1 MSFSPDI
8 LHKLEQLQAKYDA
21 LGQDL
26 GSYLEGLLQADFLP
40 YWDYV
45 QLDVLLNLQ
54 KPRTAFEDE
63 KIFILYHQI
72 TELYFKLCLNELAQL
87 CRPDVH
93 PSAATI
99 EPQEALMRVER
110 VNRYFDALAMS
121 FSIMTDGMDPE
132 QFLKFRMALL
142 PASGFQ
148 SAQYRE
154 IEMHCTELEQ
164 LVHRDFR
171 GQLQAEATIETL
183 YAHIYW
189 KQGAMELQ
197 SGKKTL
203 TLKQFEAKYDNIL
216 QARAAQLR
224 GHTLASLWH
233 RWSDGSADSAGA
245 TSSAGPAE
253 PSTTLQALAQALR
266 ILDHRVN
273 VDWPLAHYRTA
284 VRYLQRPTQDIAATG
299 GTNWQQYLPPRMQLR
314 IFFPWLWTES
324 QIESWGKKDLL
335 RDQP

>member
-8 LHKLEQLQAKYDA
+8 LLKLEQLQAKYDA

-26 GSYLEGLLQADFLP
+26 GSYLEGLLQSDFLP

-99 EPQEALMRVER
+99 EPHEVLMRVER

-171 GQLQAEATIETL
+171 SHFQPEATIETL

-189 KQGAMELQ
+189 KQGAIELQ

-203 TLKQFEAKYDNIL
+203 TLKQFEAKYDNAL
-216 QARAAQLR
+216 QARAHQLR

-233 RWSDGSADSAGA
+233 RWSAGSTGSTGS
-245 TSSAGPAE
+245 TE

-335 RDQP
+335 RDEP

>member
-8 LHKLEQLQAKYDA
+8 LLKLEQLQAKYDA

-26 GSYLEGLLQADFLP
+26 ASYLEGLLQSDFLP

-87 CRPDVH
+87 CRPDLH

-99 EPQEALMRVER
+99 EPQEVLMRVER

-171 GQLQAEATIETL
+171 GHLQAEANLETL

-189 KQGAMELQ
+189 KQGAIELQ

-203 TLKQFEAKYDNIL
+203 TLKQFEAKYDNAL
-216 QARAAQLR
+216 QARAHQLR

-233 RWSDGSADSAGA
+233 RWSAGSTGSTGS
-245 TSSAGPAE
+245 TE

-335 RDQP
+335 RDEP

>member
-8 LHKLEQLQAKYDA
+8 LLKLEQLQAKYDA

-26 GSYLEGLLQADFLP
+26 GSYLEGLLQSDFLP

-87 CRPDVH
+87 CRPDLH

-99 EPQEALMRVER
+99 EPHEVLMRVER

-171 GQLQAEATIETL
+171 GHLQAEANLETL

-189 KQGAMELQ
+189 KQGAIELQ

-203 TLKQFEAKYDNIL
+203 TLKQFEAKYDNAL
-216 QARAAQLR
+216 QARAHQLR

-233 RWSDGSADSAGA
+233 RWSAGSTGSTGS
-245 TSSAGPAE
+245 TE

-335 RDQP
+335 RDEP

>member
-8 LHKLEQLQAKYDA
+8 LQKLEQLQAKYDA

-26 GSYLEGLLQADFLP
+26 GSYLEGLLQSDFLP

-87 CRPDVH
+87 CRPEEH
-93 PSAATI
+93 FGAANPKA
-99 EPQEALMRVER
+99 EEVLMRVQR
-110 VNRYFDALAMS
+110 VNRYFDALAVS

-154 IEMHCTELEQ
+154 IELHCTDLNH
-164 LVHRDFR
+164 LLHRDFR
-171 GQLQAEATIETL
+171 DSIPPDADLKTL

-189 KQGAMELQ
+189 KQGAIELQ

-203 TLKQFEAKYDNIL
+203 TLTQFEAKYDKTLL
-216 QARAAQLR
+216 QRALSLR
-224 GHTLASLWH
+224 GHTLAAIWH
-233 RWSDGSADSAGA
+233 RLSNDST
-245 TSSAGPAE
+245 TSSQ
-253 PSTTLQALAQALR
+253 TLTELAQALR

-284 VRYLQRPTQDIAATG
+284 VRYLHRPTQDIAATG

-314 IFFPWLWTES
+314 IFYPWLWTET
-324 QIESWGKKDLL
+324 QLESWGKKDLL
-335 RDQP
+335 RDEP

>member
-8 LHKLEQLQAKYDA
+8 LQKLELLQAKYDA

-26 GSYLEGLLQADFLP
+26 GSYLEGLLQSDFLP

-87 CRPDVH
+87 SRPEDH
-93 PSAATI
+93 PSAATVQA
-99 EPQEALMRVER
+99 EEVLMRVER
-110 VNRYFDALAMS
+110 VNRYFDALALS

-154 IEMHCTELEQ
+154 IEMHCTELNQ

-171 GQLQAEATIETL
+171 ERIQPDADIETL

-203 TLKQFEAKYDNIL
+203 TLTQFEAKYDKTL
-216 QARAAQLR
+216 QARAHQLR

-233 RWSDGSADSAGA
+233 RWS
-245 TSSAGPAE
+245 TGPTGPTE
-253 PSTTLQALAQALR
+253 PSPTLQALAQALR

-335 RDQP
+335 RDEPRPAS